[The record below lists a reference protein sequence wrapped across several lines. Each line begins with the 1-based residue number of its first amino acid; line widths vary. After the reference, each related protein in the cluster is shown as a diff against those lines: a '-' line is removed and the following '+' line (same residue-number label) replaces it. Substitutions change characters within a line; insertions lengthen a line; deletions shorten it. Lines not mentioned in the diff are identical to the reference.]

1 VDKINLLIV
10 TDEME
15 VGGTQRQITYMLK
28 KIDKQLFSITLVYFC
43 NRSFLVDELINA
55 GVEVV
60 EIKKTKSLDVIFF
73 YNFYQFLK
81 ARNFDIVHCFSF
93 TGELWGTLVS
103 LLTKQK
109 NIISSVRNVYDWYSP
124 LQWKIKKWVSNRSR
138 YVIANSKAGALYTF
152 NKTNI
157 SDDILKVVYNG
168 IPEIEF
174 DTKHNACETLSIPL
188 DKKIGLFVG
197 RLVIQK
203 NVPSLIKALNKIVAK
218 GRDFRFYIVG
228 DGPEQ
233 IELKKMVSKEAQSS
247 VKFLGEMSNVN
258 SILPASDFVVLPSLR
273 EGLSNTILEAML
285 AGKPVIASAVGGS
298 PELIEDTK
306 TGYLY
311 PSGDENKLV
320 ELIELMLDSEDSVLE
335 GLGKKGQTKISAE
348 FSINAMVKKMELLY
362 QTCIDEN
369 VVTEKS

>member
-1 VDKINLLIV
+1 
-10 TDEME
+10 ME

-28 KIDKQLFSITLVYFC
+28 QIDKQLFSVTLVYFC
-43 NRSFLVDELINA
+43 NSSFLVDELISA

-60 EIKKTKSLDVIFF
+60 EIKKTKRLDVVFF

-81 ARNFDIVHCFSF
+81 QRNFDIVHCFSF

-138 YVIANSKAGALYTF
+138 YVIANSKAGTLYTF

-157 SDDILKVVYNG
+157 SDDNLKVVYNG
-168 IPEIEF
+168 VPELEF
-174 DTKHNACETLSIPL
+174 DTKYNARETLSIPL
-188 DKKIGLFVG
+188 DKKVGLFVG
-197 RLVIQK
+197 RLVAQK
-203 NVPSLIKALNKIVAK
+203 NVSSLINALNKIVAK

-233 IELKKMVSKEAQSS
+233 MDLKQLLSTEAQNS
-247 VKFLGEMSNVN
+247 VKFLGEMSDVS
-258 SILPASDFVVLPSLR
+258 SILPASDFFVLPSLR
-273 EGLSNTILEAML
+273 EGLSNSILEAML
-285 AGKPVIASAVGGS
+285 AGKPVIASDVGGS
-298 PELIEDTK
+298 AELVEEGK

-311 PSGDENKLV
+311 DLGDENKLV
-320 ELIELMLDSEDSVLE
+320 ELIELMLDSDDSVLE
-335 GLGKKGQTKISAE
+335 GLGKNGQTKVSAE
-348 FSINAMVKKMELLY
+348 FSINVMVKKMESLY

-369 VVTEKS
+369 

>member
-1 VDKINLLIV
+1 MDKINLLIV

-28 KIDKQLFSITLVYFC
+28 QIDKQLFSITLVYFC

-81 ARNFDIVHCFSF
+81 ARNFDVVHCFSF

-124 LQWKIKKWVSNRSR
+124 LQWKIKKWVSNHSR

-152 NKTNI
+152 KKTNI

-174 DTKHNACETLSIPL
+174 DTKHNARETLSIPL
-188 DKKIGLFVG
+188 DKKVGLFVG

-203 NVPSLIKALNKIVAK
+203 NVPSLINVLNKIVAK

-233 IELKKMVSKEAQSS
+233 MGLKKMLSKEAQSS

-335 GLGKKGQTKISAE
+335 GLGKNGQTKISAE

-369 VVTEKS
+369 VVKEKS